1 MNYTQ
6 RKNRNNNTWK
16 QSDNQHRRKN
26 GTKSSFNV
34 TATAEWNQLLCV
46 VLWWLL
52 WDKHVLVGQL
62 RSKTFRG
69 PLTAAARAISS
80 PFTSAGWRVP
90 TFIIVEESERS
101 QWSREAHI
109 WLMTVI
115 LRLRTCYSV
124 QIWWGNM
131 VATKNHKPALI
142 ISALKIHK
150 FMRIY
155 LFVGRHYPMYIYEY
169 PIIIKLIQGTV
180 SESRAMLTRLY
191 NTYFTITLQFLLST
205 TNEP

>member
-1 MNYTQ
+1 MKAKRQSTQ
-6 RKNRNNNTWK
+6 KSWK
-16 QSDNQHRRKN
+16 IWKN

-46 VLWWLL
+46 VLRWLL

-90 TFIIVEESERS
+90 TFIIVEESERR
-101 QWSREAHI
+101 QWSREAHV

-115 LRLRTCYSV
+115 LRTCYSV

-142 ISALKIHK
+142 INALKIHK
-150 FMRIY
+150 LWEYICLLEDTILCIFMSI
-155 LFVGRHYPMYIYEY
+155 L
-169 PIIIKLIQGTV
+169 
-180 SESRAMLTRLY
+180 
-191 NTYFTITLQFLLST
+191 
-205 TNEP
+205 